1 MSIFD
6 DIKGLDYKEETTG
19 DNLPRIYYFNGVDA
33 KTVRTNGE
41 FYTKTADAGDGW
53 SASQRFPDEEG
64 YSTAELWFA
73 PLAYREQWFTTDP
86 QTKRTVWLAHYEP
99 GSRKYSEQIGFC
111 RGIDEPVVLVTKGM
125 ISRAIYG
132 KGGVM
137 ESFHT
142 SIGAF
147 ARKSAKMAFPG
158 WALYVPI
165 VPPTDKKGN
174 PVYTSTGHGST
185 VTIPI
190 LNPKYEPSMET
201 INKLYV
207 GTERLQLGAELA
219 IQFIDWAKERRGG
232 HDAQP
237 LPVHMREEPAGEDPR
252 DTWDKNRPFVNQPQ
266 PYADDEIKPF

>member
-19 DNLPRIYYFNGVDA
+19 DNLPRVYYFNGVDA

-41 FYTKTADAGDGW
+41 FYTKSDAGEGW
-53 SASQRFPDEEG
+53 AVSNRFPDEDG
-64 YSTAELWFA
+64 YSTGELWFA
-73 PLAYREQWFTTDP
+73 PIAYREQWFTTDP
-86 QTKRTVWLAHYEP
+86 QTKRTVWLGHYEP
-99 GSRKYSEQIGFC
+99 GSRKYSEQIGFV
-111 RGIDEPVVLVTKGM
+111 RGIDEPAVLVTKGM

-137 ESFHT
+137 ETFHT
-142 SIGAF
+142 TIGAF
-147 ARKSAKMAFPG
+147 ARKSGKMAFPG
-158 WALYVPI
+158 WALYIPI
-165 VPPTDKKGN
+165 VPPMDKKGQ

-185 VTIPI
+185 VTIPVC
-190 LNPKYEPSMET
+190 NPKYEPSMDT

-207 GTERLQLGAELA
+207 GTERLQLGAELV
-219 IQFIDWAKERRGG
+219 IQFADWAKQRRGG

-237 LPVHMREEPAGEDPR
+237 LPVHMREESHNE
-252 DTWDKNRPFVNQPQ
+252 PQ